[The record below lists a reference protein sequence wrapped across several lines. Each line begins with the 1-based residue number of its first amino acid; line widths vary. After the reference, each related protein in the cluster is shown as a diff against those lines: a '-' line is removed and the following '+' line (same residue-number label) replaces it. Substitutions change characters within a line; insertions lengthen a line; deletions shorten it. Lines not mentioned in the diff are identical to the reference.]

1 MSVCA
6 LCAVAL
12 LAFAGA
18 PAWAAGAKSFGG
30 AGALGNPTKGAS
42 ETKPSS
48 TATTITTAPKATTST
63 TATTATTE
71 TTKESEPHN
80 SRSVILVIA
89 GAAVLLLSGVAF
101 VIVRDARKMAPAS
114 EVEFAEG
121 STPRHTEAAL
131 RKRRAKAKAARQQ
144 RKRNR

>member
-1 MSVCA
+1 MCVCA
-6 LCAVAL
+6 LCAAAL

-30 AGALGNPTKGAS
+30 AGALSNPTKGAS

-48 TATTITTAPKATTST
+48 TATTITTAP